1 MDRKTFVKRAIGLG
15 IGTSVVGQSMT
26 ALHAYSAH
34 SSLKNPELVKKF
46 KAVSNGLVCTCGKNL
61 PISQINDIGHC
72 NTWPMRS
79 VIDGLLESGYSEDF
93 ILNGFNKGFGD
104 MVATHQAFKMV
115 REQEY
120 GYLQSGM
127 QGGFGEKILS
137 VPNNSSPLLASVI
150 SFGALVLGGLLA
162 FIAKKKAP
170 VKAVNA
176 TLSAAEEERIAKSMN
191 QQND

>member
-1 MDRKTFVKRAIGLG
+1 
-15 IGTSVVGQSMT
+15 
-26 ALHAYSAH
+26 
-34 SSLKNPELVKKF
+34 
-46 KAVSNGLVCTCGKNL
+46 
-61 PISQINDIGHC
+61 
-72 NTWPMRS
+72 MRS

-150 SFGALVLGGLLA
+150 SFGALVLGGLFA

-176 TLSAAEEERIAKSMN
+176 TLSAAEEERIAESMN

>member
-1 MDRKTFVKRAIGLG
+1 MKRAIGLG
-15 IGTSVVGQSMT
+15 LGTSVVGQSMT

-34 SSLKNPELVKKF
+34 SSLKNPELVEKF
-46 KAVSNGLVCTCGKNL
+46 KVVSNGLVCTCGKNL

-104 MVATHQAFKMV
+104 MVATHPAFHMV

-120 GYLQSGM
+120 SYLQNGM

-137 VPNNSSPLLASVI
+137 VPTNARPLLTSVMG
-150 SFGALVLGGLLA
+150 FGAILIGGLIA
-162 FIAKKKAP
+162 FIARRRTP
-170 VKAVNA
+170 MESIN
-176 TLSAAEEERIAKSMN
+176 TNLSVEDEKRIAKSMN
-191 QQND
+191 QHND